1 MDLVLDIK
9 MNDDLPWQRIRPEN
23 ARAVKRAP
31 KIDDAGHQ
39 EELDSSALQSLL
51 GAGQAASAGVAS
63 ASSSIGT
70 GANATPMGGSHD
82 ETSSTGSSDS

>member
-9 MNDDLPWQRIRPEN
+9 MNKNLPWQRIGPEN

-51 GAGQAASAGVAS
+51 GAGQGASAR
-63 ASSSIGT
+63 SSSSSSSFRT
-70 GANATPMGGSHD
+70 GANAAPLGGSQD
-82 ETSSTGSSDS
+82 ETNSTGSSDS